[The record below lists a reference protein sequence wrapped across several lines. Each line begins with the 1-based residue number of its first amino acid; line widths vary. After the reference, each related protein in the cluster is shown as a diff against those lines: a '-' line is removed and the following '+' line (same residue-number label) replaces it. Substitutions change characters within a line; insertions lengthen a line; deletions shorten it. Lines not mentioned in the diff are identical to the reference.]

1 MESNSLGGKKV
12 EQADMQMI
20 EEIVDFVT
28 RNSQSHASRIVCQ
41 TALGNYHAELNRDSR
56 EELWS
61 SLRELGHDE
70 LEYCYYLI
78 K

>member
-1 MESNSLGGKKV
+1 MDYQETR
-12 EQADMQMI
+12 MI

-28 RNSQSHASRIVCQ
+28 RNSESHASRIVCQ
-41 TALGNYHAELNRDSR
+41 TALGNYHAQLNNKSRDELMH
-56 EELWS
+56 
-61 SLRELGHDE
+61 SLKEMDHDN

>member
-1 MESNSLGGKKV
+1 MEQQN
-12 EQADMQMI
+12 MI

-28 RNSQSHASRIVCQ
+28 RNSESHASRIVCQ
-41 TALGNYHAELNRDSR
+41 TALGNYHVEINKRTRDEL
-56 EELWS
+56 LS
-61 SLRELGHDE
+61 SLRDLGYDD

>member
-1 MESNSLGGKKV
+1 ME
-12 EQADMQMI
+12 QQQQQMVQ
-20 EEIVDFVT
+20 EIVDFVT

-41 TALGNYHAELNRDSR
+41 TALGDYHAQVNLQSR
-56 EELWS
+56 EEL
-61 SLRELGHDE
+61 LKNLQEIGYED

>member
-1 MESNSLGGKKV
+1 MEHQ
-12 EQADMQMI
+12 ETQMI
-20 EEIVDFVT
+20 EEIIDFVT

-41 TALGNYHAELNRDSR
+41 TALGNYHAELNRQSR
-56 EELWS
+56 EELMR
-61 SLRELGHDE
+61 SLSEMDNDN